1 VASYGEKATNHW
13 RFFLK
18 FFCRNSKNLG
28 LGLRANFAGSALWPV
43 FLTNYAKNRLA
54 AQMGWSIG

>member
-1 VASYGEKATNHW
+1 MFILLSVASYGEKATNHW

-28 LGLRANFAGSALWPV
+28 LGLRANFAGAASSPV
-43 FLTNYAKNRLA
+43 FLTKYA
-54 AQMGWSIG
+54 